1 MNKIMEKG
9 DKERKK
15 RGRGR
20 RESNKP
26 SKATR
31 GIQMFYRVTRVGAEI
46 DRPDA
51 DSKTLCAY
59 TPSGS

>member
-1 MNKIMEKG
+1 MGKYEK
-9 DKERKK
+9 KRKK
-15 RGRGR
+15 REGGR
-20 RESNKP
+20 ETNKP

-31 GIQMFYRVTRVGAEI
+31 GIQMFYRVTRAGAEI

-59 TPSGS
+59 TPAGS